1 MKKLLLSAALLT
13 SLLAPAAY
21 AQSACKGMSQSKCEA
36 DSACTWV
43 SSFERKDGKVVN
55 AFCRKAPGK
64 KAGAAKQ
71 QGEKALNKAQG
82 QGKQAADKAKGQ
94 AKKAGAKAE
103 GKAKQAGAK
112 AEGKAK
118 KAAAKAEQKAKAA
131 Q

>member
-82 QGKQAADKAKGQ
+82 Q

-118 KAAAKAEQKAKAA
+118 KAAAKAEQKANAA